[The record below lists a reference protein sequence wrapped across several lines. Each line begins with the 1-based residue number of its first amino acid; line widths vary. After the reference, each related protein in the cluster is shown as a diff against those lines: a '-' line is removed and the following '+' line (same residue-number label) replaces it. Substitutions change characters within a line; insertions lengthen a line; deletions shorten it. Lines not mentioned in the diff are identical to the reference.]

1 MEEYCMLATGMQ
13 LAMYFTEEM
22 SIVPS
27 MLSRLKARS
36 GVWSPG
42 MMLIIC
48 TKLALWL
55 VLLVV
60 VVKGVDLP
68 PHFCLQF
75 AFNLLCTVCNGPN
88 GQVTY

>member
-1 MEEYCMLATGMQ
+1 MLATGMH
-13 LAMYFTEEM
+13 LAICFTEEM
-22 SIVPS
+22 STVPS
-27 MLSRLKARS
+27 ILSRLKARS

-60 VVKGVDLP
+60 VVKGADLP
-68 PHFCLQF
+68 PHLCLQF
-75 AFNLLCTVCNGPN
+75 ALNFSCTVCNGPN
-88 GQVTY
+88 GQVSY

>member
-1 MEEYCMLATGMQ
+1 MLATGMQ
-13 LAMYFTEEM
+13 LVICFTEEM

-60 VVKGVDLP
+60 VVKGADLP
-68 PHFCLQF
+68 PDLCLQF
-75 AFNLLCTVCNGPN
+75 AFNLSCTVCKGPN

>member
-1 MEEYCMLATGMQ
+1 MLAIGMQ
-13 LAMYFTEEM
+13 LVISFTEEM

-27 MLSRLKARS
+27 MLSRLKATS

-48 TKLALWL
+48 TILALWL

-60 VVKGVDLP
+60 VVKGADLP
-68 PHFCLQF
+68 PDLCLRF
-75 AFNLLCTVCNGPN
+75 VFSLSCTVCNGLN